1 MFFCWQLKIF
11 IIVGCKQ
18 ISTTSHLAP
27 RSVISDHR
35 CQKRTLLYVCVCLL
49 SRRSQQG
56 GNVCSLSSDPSTQ
69 CPNWFPF
76 ALGLVV
82 FASKYSEVQAAM
94 ALINNTWWFCSSSGC
109 HTKPWASHFVF
120 RTLDTPTVLETEKRG
135 RREMPLRICTIRPL
149 CTGWPFSTHTKL
161 DLPCRT
167 SPHFTWSLNK
177 RSWSSFLSCSHR
189 EKSEPW
195 SSNKKDWCVFAFT
208 HWNFHLK
215 FDLLLDG
222 MLPSRFGGQENRPSH
237 PFINL

>member
-1 MFFCWQLKIF
+1 MIWISIF
-11 IIVGCKQ
+11 VPSRRLC
-18 ISTTSHLAP
+18 
-27 RSVISDHR
+27 
-35 CQKRTLLYVCVCLL
+35 VCVC
-49 SRRSQQG
+49 
-56 GNVCSLSSDPSTQ
+56 VCFPGDQITARWQCVFALIWPLQASTQ

-82 FASKYSEVQAAM
+82 FATKYSEVQAAM
-94 ALINNTWWFCSSSGC
+94 ALINNTWWFCSSSGRR

-177 RSWSSFLSCSHR
+177 
-189 EKSEPW
+189 KSQSQGEIR
-195 SSNKKDWCVFAFT
+195 N
-208 HWNFHLK
+208 LK
-215 FDLLLDG
+215 
-222 MLPSRFGGQENRPSH
+222 
-237 PFINL
+237 